1 MGLRDSGQQDSWT
14 PQACTLPTSERP
26 LRAAAFADLFSETVL
41 GAERVEPTR
50 LRLELRPSPQV
61 AGRAAELV
69 TAETACC
76 SFFTFTLTARLAAWC
91 WTSPCLL
98 RTPKS
103 WTPWQ
108 TGRRDRRRI
117 RDSRKLD

>member
-1 MGLRDSGQQDSWT
+1 MGLRDCGQQDSWA

-41 GAERVEPTR
+41 GVERVEPAR
-50 LRLELRPSPQV
+50 LRLELRASPQV

-76 SFFTFTLTARLAAWC
+76 SFFTFTLTAPTAAWC
-91 WTSPCLL
+91 WTSRCLL
-98 RTPKS
+98 RTSMS
-103 WTPWQ
+103 WTPWPY
-108 TGRRDRRRI
+108 GGPA
-117 RDSRKLD
+117 

>member
-41 GAERVEPTR
+41 GVERVEPTR
-50 LRLELRPSPQV
+50 LRLALRPSPPV

-76 SFFTFTLTARLAAWC
+76 SFFTFTLTATGGRLVLDIAVPAAHVEVLDALADLAAA
-91 WTSPCLL
+91 
-98 RTPKS
+98 
-103 WTPWQ
+103 
-108 TGRRDRRRI
+108 
-117 RDSRKLD
+117 